1 MKAESGGPEEES
13 GKEVES
19 VYQEARTCP
28 VCGTK
33 FFASADREF
42 CPVCILNR
50 AFRTE
55 SAVVGTSLA
64 GAFVLLCATRS
75 STIELPITLVPAT
88 VEVPSSLRTT
98 PFGQDRVLTVPPG
111 FKISV
116 LALAIFVTV
125 DFLYVSGPKASEEAG
140 FNAKLVAQAANQA
153 DQDAYIAASLG
164 GYPRLTSYP
173 QEFSAEVTTTYR
185 NGDPTTHIWVYRQ
198 ADKERT
204 DSPSQDPQTTIVL
217 RSENKAWNIWSK
229 SDSHSLY
236 YADSVV
242 PPYSIVELAVDP
254 SFPPDN
260 DHVYTKVGVETVN
273 GQVCDKYTFT
283 SKSGWPNGP
292 GTSWV
297 SQETKLP
304 VRVISHL
311 YETEYTTDITNVTVR
326 PLESSLFSPP
336 KGGHQLRRHPLKWM
350 WPLPW
355 RFRKRF

>member
-1 MKAESGGPEEES
+1 MRKIRDCPPESDQRP
-13 GKEVES
+13 S
-19 VYQEARTCP
+19 VHRF
-28 VCGTK
+28 V
-33 FFASADREF
+33 
-42 CPVCILNR
+42 
-50 AFRTE
+50 
-55 SAVVGTSLA
+55 AVVGTSLA
-64 GAFVLLCATRS
+64 GAFVLFCATRS
-75 STIELPITLVPAT
+75 SAIELPITLVPAT

-98 PFGQDRVLTVPPG
+98 PFDQDRVLTVPPG

-116 LALAIFVTV
+116 LALAMFVTV
-125 DFLYVSGPKASEEAG
+125 DSSTFPEIKPPKKWG

-153 DQDAYIAASLG
+153 DQDAYITASLG
-164 GYPRLTSYP
+164 GYPTLTSYP
-173 QEFSAEVTTTYR
+173 QEFSAEVTTTYSS
-185 NGDPTTHIWVYRQ
+185 GDPTTHIWVYRQ

-217 RSENKAWNIWSK
+217 QSENKAWNIWSK
-229 SDSHSLY
+229 SDSHTFY

-283 SKSGWPNGP
+283 TKSGWPNGP

-304 VRVISHL
+304 VRVITHVYS
-311 YETEYTTDITNVTVR
+311 TEYTTDITNVKVG
-326 PLESSLFSPP
+326 PLESSLFKPP
-336 KGGHQLRRHPLKWM
+336 KGGHKLRRHSLKWM
-350 WPLPW
+350 
-355 RFRKRF
+355 